1 MKAVL
6 FTQYGTPE
14 SLHYTDAEKPTPKR
28 GEVLVR
34 VHAASI
40 NSWDWELL
48 QGVPFINRVSFGLFR
63 PTRIQS
69 LGCDVAGVVEEV
81 GREVT
86 QFKPGDAVYGD
97 LSHEGWGGFAEYLVA
112 PAKALSLKPNFLSFE
127 QAAAIPQAGLLA
139 WMPLCG
145 KGTTP
150 AGSRVLINGASGG
163 AGSFSVQIAK
173 ALGAE
178 VTGVC
183 RGEKMAFVRSL
194 GADHVIDYMTEDF
207 TRNGE
212 QYDLILDMRAT
223 HSLSDYRRALSPT
236 GRYIM
241 EGGESF
247 RIFQAIAYSLLDR
260 RHYSLLLHK
269 PNRGLQELEKMLQ
282 SGQVKPIIDKTFPL
296 SETVEAMRYFA
307 AGKTRG
313 KVMITMED
321 TA

>member
-6 FTQYGTPE
+6 FTHYGTPD
-14 SLHYTDAEKPTPKR
+14 SLHYAEVAKPEPKA
-28 GEVLVR
+28 GQVLVKI
-34 VHAASI
+34 HAAAI

-48 QGVPFINRVSFGLFR
+48 QGIPFMNRLSFGLFR
-63 PTRIQS
+63 PRRIQS
-69 LGCDVAGVVEEV
+69 LGCDIAGVVEEV
-81 GREVT
+81 GKGVT
-86 QFKPGDAVYGD
+86 QFKAGDAVYGD
-97 LSHEGWGGFAEYLVA
+97 LSHEGWGGFAEYLAA
-112 PAKALSLKPNFLSFE
+112 PAKTLSLKPDFLSFE
-127 QAAAIPQAGLLA
+127 QAAAVPQAGLLA

-145 KGTTP
+145 KGTI
-150 AGSRVLINGASGG
+150 ASGARVLINGASGG
-163 AGSFSVQIAK
+163 AGSFAVQIAK
-173 ALGAE
+173 ALGME

-207 TRNGE
+207 TRNAK
-212 QYDLILDMRAT
+212 QYDLILDMQAH
-223 HSLSDYRRALSPT
+223 HSLADYRRALAPS

-247 RIFQAIAYSLLDR
+247 RIFQAIAYSLLDKR
-260 RHYSLLLHK
+260 RFSLLLHK
-269 PNRGLQELEKMLQ
+269 PNRGLQELEKLMH
-282 SGQVKPIIDKTFPL
+282 SGQVKPIIDRTFPL

-313 KVMITMED
+313 KVVITMEE

>member
-6 FTQYGTPE
+6 FTQYGTAD
-14 SLHYTDAEKPTPKR
+14 SLHYAEVTKPTPER
-28 GEVLVR
+28 GEVLVKVR
-34 VHAASI
+34 AASI

-48 QGVPFINRVSFGLFR
+48 RGIPFANRLSFGLLR

-81 GREVT
+81 GSEVT

-97 LSHEGWGGFAEYLVA
+97 LSHEGWGGFAEYLAA
-112 PAKALSLKPNFLSFE
+112 PVKALSLKPDFLSFE
-127 QAAAIPQAGLLA
+127 QAAAVPQAGLLA

-145 KGTTP
+145 KGHIP
-150 AGSRVLINGASGG
+150 AGTRVLINGASGG
-163 AGSFSVQIAK
+163 AGSFAVQIAR

-183 RGEKMAFVRSL
+183 RGEKVAFVRSL
-194 GADHVIDYMTEDF
+194 GADHVIDYVTEDF
-207 TRNGE
+207 TRNAE

-223 HSLSDYRRALSPT
+223 HSLADYRRALSPT

-247 RIFQAIAYSLLDR
+247 RILQAILYTLLDKR
-260 RHYSLLLHK
+260 RFSLLLHK
-269 PNRGLQELEKMLQ
+269 PNRGLTDLEKMLE
-282 SGQVKPIIDKTFPL
+282 SGQVKPIIDRIFPL

-307 AGKTRG
+307 DGRTRG
-313 KVMITMED
+313 KVVICVCNN
-321 TA
+321 